1 MATQKIKQRLVTTA
15 STTGDFNSDAAGT
28 LDAAA
33 TVVMSQVKPGSLCA
47 EATVDAETNTL
58 TIAVAWQVSK
68 DNSTWLRLGATANNA
83 AEVVLATGT
92 AGADAAVTRVIPAP
106 DAVYSFPYARAC
118 ALSGVTTGGASDVW
132 DIKYH
137 YLRA

>member
-1 MATQKIKQRLVTTA
+1 MATQKIKQKLVTTA
-15 STTGDFNSDAAGT
+15 STTGDFNGEAAGT

-47 EATVDAETNTL
+47 EATVDAETS
-58 TIAVAWQVSK
+58 TITIGVAWQVSK
-68 DNSTWLRLGATANNA
+68 DASTWLRLACAPNNA
-83 AEVVLATGT
+83 AEVALATGT
-92 AGADAAVTRVIPAP
+92 AGADAAVTKVVPAP
-106 DAVYSFPYARAC
+106 DGVYSFPYARAC
-118 ALSGVTTGGASDVW
+118 ALSGVTTGGAADVW